1 MPATDAAGP
10 GVICLECASENSCEY
25 EDGQYKHGYR
35 GPAPRPSPC
44 GPELS
49 EYGRIIPNPQ
59 EVPLYLGPLYLGL
72 GRVHIGY
79 TLLVPDPGIY
89 ERVQNIREKCEAHVN
104 TNKDEH
110 RGCQERPVILIDRL

>member
-1 MPATDAAGP
+1 MPATDAAGI
-10 GVICLECASENSCEY
+10 GVMWGECGSEYTCEY
-25 EDGQYKHGYR
+25 EGGQYQQGYR
-35 GPAPRPSPC
+35 GVTSREPPY

-59 EVPLYLGPLYLGL
+59 EVPLYLGPLYLG
-72 GRVHIGY
+72 GVHIGY

-89 ERVQNIREKCEAHVN
+89 ERVRNIRDKCEAHVN